1 MQIKSDVNHLAFL
14 VVGTR
19 SCSDE
24 ARRTLGEQE
33 FTSSEPGYQ
42 PLIM

>member
-19 SCSDE
+19 SCFNE
-24 ARRTLGEQE
+24 ARRTLGERE
-33 FTSSEPGYQ
+33 FTSSVPGYQ